1 MFENFEDFEPLY
13 FLDFS
18 KEILQ
23 KSDSFEVNQTTIKR
37 IAYNRIYFATFL
49 FVREWLKLNC
59 NYKSSKRDH
68 TQMLN
73 FINYNGPFNKILN
86 HKIRDYLSLLKRL
99 RHQVDYYITIP
110 EAIGIK
116 ENWQET
122 SIEIAFELS
131 RFIIELFEEYEL
143 NN

>member
-49 FVREWLKLNC
+49 FVREWLKF
-59 NYKSSKRDH
+59 Y
-68 TQMLN
+68 
-73 FINYNGPFNKILN
+73 
-86 HKIRDYLSLLKRL
+86 
-99 RHQVDYYITIP
+99 
-110 EAIGIK
+110 
-116 ENWQET
+116 
-122 SIEIAFELS
+122 
-131 RFIIELFEEYEL
+131 
-143 NN
+143 

>member
-1 MFENFEDFEPLY
+1 
-13 FLDFS
+13 
-18 KEILQ
+18 
-23 KSDSFEVNQTTIKR
+23 
-37 IAYNRIYFATFL
+37 
-49 FVREWLKLNC
+49 
-59 NYKSSKRDH
+59 
-68 TQMLN
+68 MLN

-131 RFIIELFEEYEL
+131 RFIIELFVDFSHILLEYARML
-143 NN
+143 CII